1 MTELF
6 GFITAAFTA
15 PENLGTDP
23 KSIMLMFPLLAS
35 IAIIYKATKT
45 RIIFPVKFTKDVLSL
60 FVTVCVVMILAAV
73 ALQVITWLLTG

>member
-15 PENLGTDP
+15 PESLGTDP

-45 RIIFPVKFTKDVLSL
+45 RIIFPWKFTKDVLGL
-60 FVTVCVVMILAAV
+60 FVTICVVMIFAAV
-73 ALQVITWLLTG
+73 MLQVMTWLLTG

>member
-15 PENLGTDP
+15 PESLGTDP

-35 IAIIYKATKT
+35 IAVIYKATKT
-45 RIIFPVKFTKDVLSL
+45 RIIFPLKFTKDALGL
-60 FVTVCVVMILAAV
+60 FVTICVVMILAAV

>member
-15 PENLGTDP
+15 PESLGTDP

-35 IAIIYKATKT
+35 IAVIYKATKT
-45 RIIFPVKFTKDVLSL
+45 RIIFPLKFTKDVLSL
-60 FVTVCVVMILAAV
+60 FVTICVVMIFAAV
-73 ALQVITWLLTG
+73 TLQVITWLLTG

>member
-35 IAIIYKATKT
+35 IAIIYKVTKT
-45 RIIFPVKFTKDVLSL
+45 RIIFPLKFTKDVLSL
-60 FVTVCVVMILAAV
+60 FVTICVVMILAAV
-73 ALQVITWLLTG
+73 ALQAITWLLTG

>member
-15 PENLGTDP
+15 PESLGTDP

-35 IAIIYKATKT
+35 ITVIYKATKT
-45 RIIFPVKFTKDVLSL
+45 RIIFPLKFTKDVLSL
-60 FVTVCVVMILAAV
+60 FVTICVVMIFAAV
-73 ALQVITWLLTG
+73 TLQVITWLLTG

>member
-15 PENLGTDP
+15 PESLGTDP

-35 IAIIYKATKT
+35 ITVIYKATKT
-45 RIIFPVKFTKDVLSL
+45 RIIFPLKFTKDVLSL
-60 FVTVCVVMILAAV
+60 FVTICVVMIFAAV
-73 ALQVITWLLTG
+73 ALQVMTWLLTG

>member
-6 GFITAAFTA
+6 GFITAAFTS

-23 KSIMLMFPLLAS
+23 KSMILMFPLLAS
-35 IAIIYKATKT
+35 IAVIYKATKT
-45 RIIFPVKFTKDVLSL
+45 RIIFPWKFTKDVLGL
-60 FVTVCVVMILAAV
+60 FVTICVVMTLAAI